1 MRVLRIMDSNIKGH
15 GYLRK
20 TKLGLASGIILGAV
34 AMFGLGSVSADE
46 TIQPKNTEN
55 TPTATTSTTAP
66 NSTTTS
72 TTAPKSATPSTL
84 QPQLLLKKV
93 KKLL

>member
-1 MRVLRIMDSNIKGH
+1 MDSNIKGH